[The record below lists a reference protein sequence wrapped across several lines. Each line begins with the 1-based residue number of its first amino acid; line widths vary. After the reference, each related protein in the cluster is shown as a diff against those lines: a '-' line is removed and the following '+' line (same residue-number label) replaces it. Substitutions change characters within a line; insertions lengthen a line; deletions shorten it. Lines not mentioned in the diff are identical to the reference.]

1 MADTRPR
8 ILDTNIL
15 SYIQRGQDAWVTR
28 LQSLPSSQRAVAV
41 ITMEEQFRGRLAQIA
56 RANQRSDVSA
66 IVSAYA
72 RLAEAVTFFNAVRVL
87 PFDEAAANRYFQ
99 LKKTYRRIG
108 VNDLRIAAIAL
119 CVNGVLV
126 TTNVADFRPIGGL
139 EIEDWSVSIT

>member
-1 MADTRPR
+1 MMVDTRLR
-8 ILDTNIL
+8 ILDTNTL

-87 PFDEAAANRYFQ
+87 PFAATNHYFQ

-126 TTNVADFRPIGGL
+126 TTNVADFRPIQGL
-139 EIEDWSVSIT
+139 EIDDWSVS